1 MTRLKIILTTIACA
15 LALHG
20 LAYAQTVGSRG
31 EGLRT
36 TTASNAPVVLA
47 KHKPGFAP
55 ASASAGQLVKQK
67 LNAWTLGLAGGLIE
81 GAPLRFAYEMA
92 RIVDDGDNLHVL
104 PIVTRGPQENVEA
117 LLYLKGVD
125 AAIINSDAL
134 DEFKALVPDIQNRI
148 NYVLSLF
155 HSELHVFVRPEIN
168 SLKDLEGKRVNFNTP
183 GTAAAYSGPII
194 FDRLHINIE
203 KTFIPHPVALQQMR
217 KGEMAAV
224 VFVTS
229 KPVDAF
235 ARSKWE
241 PGFKFLPV
249 EYGQQFEDH
258 YLPANLTA
266 TDYPGLINPGEQ
278 VQTIAVP
285 TILAAYNWRKN
296 SDRYDRLARFIEH
309 LFDRVERLQEPGF
322 HPKWKDVNVN
332 AAVPGLE
339 RSAAAQEWVDRAHGP
354 GSAVAARRPLDQT
367 DLAQIRN
374 DARAATGSNTEA
386 HRLFREFMEWRRQ
399 RR

>member
-1 MTRLKIILTTIACA
+1 LTTIACT

-20 LAYAQTVGSRG
+20 ST
-31 EGLRT
+31 
-36 TTASNAPVVLA
+36 VLA
-47 KHKPGFAP
+47 KQRPRPAP
-55 ASASAGQLVKQK
+55 AAADQLVKQK

-92 RIVDDGDNLHVL
+92 RVVDDGENLHVL

-125 AAIINSDAL
+125 MAVINSDAL

-148 NYVLSLF
+148 NYVLGLF
-155 HSELHVFVRPEIN
+155 HSELHVFVRPEIK

-194 FDRLHINIE
+194 FDRLNLNIE
-203 KTFIPHPVALQQMR
+203 RTFIPHPVALQQMR
-217 KGEMAAV
+217 KGEMAAL

-249 EYGQQFEDH
+249 EYDQQFEDH

-266 TDYPGLINPGEQ
+266 ADYPGLINPGEQ

-285 TILAAYNWRKN
+285 TILAAYNWSKN
-296 SDRYDRLARFIEH
+296 TDRYERLARFIDH
-309 LFDRVERLQEPGF
+309 LFNRIERLQEPGF

-339 RSAAAQEWVDRAHGP
+339 RSTAAREWLDRARAT
-354 GSAVAARRPLDQT
+354 GSEAAARRPLSQD
-367 DLAQIRN
+367 DLAQIRI
-374 DARAATGSNTEA
+374 DAGVAVASKAEA
-386 HRLFREFMEWRRQ
+386 QRLFREFMEWRRQ

>member
-1 MTRLKIILTTIACA
+1 MTALKIIVTTIACA

-20 LAYAQTVGSRG
+20 SAYAQTVASRG
-31 EGLRT
+31 DGQK
-36 TTASNAPVVLA
+36 TTATSKSPTVLA
-47 KHKPGFAP
+47 KQNPR
-55 ASASAGQLVKQK
+55 SASTSADQLVKQK
-67 LNAWTLGLAGGLIE
+67 LNAWTVGLAGGLIE

-92 RIVDDGDNLHVL
+92 RVVDDGDNLHVL

-125 AAIINSDAL
+125 AAVINSDAL

-155 HSELHVFVRPEIN
+155 HSELHVFVRPDIK

-194 FDRLHINIE
+194 FDRLNIKVE
-203 KTFIPHPVALQQMR
+203 KTFIPHPVALEQMR

-229 KPVDAF
+229 KPIDAF

-241 PGFKFLPV
+241 PGFRFLPV

-258 YLPANLTA
+258 YLPASLTA
-266 TDYPGLINPGEQ
+266 ADYPGLIAPGER

-296 SDRYDRLARFIEH
+296 TDRYERLARFVDH
-309 LFDRVERLQEPGF
+309 LFGRIEQLQEPGF

-332 AAVPGLE
+332 AEVPGLE
-339 RSAAAQEWVDRAHGP
+339 RSAAAQEWLDRAHGTGP
-354 GSAVAARRPLDQT
+354 DVAARRTLDQG
-367 DLAQIRN
+367 DLAQIRD
-374 DARAATGSNTEA
+374 DARVAAGSNAEA

>member
-1 MTRLKIILTTIACA
+1 MTALKIVLTTIACA

-20 LAYAQTVGSRG
+20 STNAGTVGHRG
-31 EGLRT
+31 DGQQT
-36 TTASNAPVVLA
+36 PAASKPSVAFA
-47 KHKPGFAP
+47 KQKPRPAA
-55 ASASAGQLVKQK
+55 ASADQLVKQK

-125 AAIINSDAL
+125 AAVINSDAL

-148 NYVLSLF
+148 NYVISLF

-194 FDRLHINIE
+194 FDRLNLNIQ
-203 KTFIPHPVALQQMR
+203 KTFIPHPVALEQMR

-229 KPVDAF
+229 KPIDAF

-258 YLPANLTA
+258 YLPASLTA
-266 TDYPGLINPGEQ
+266 ADYPGLINPGEQ

-296 SDRYDRLARFIEH
+296 TDRYERLARFIDH
-309 LFDRVERLQEPGF
+309 LFDRIERLQEPGF

-339 RSAAAQEWVDRAHGP
+339 RSAAAQEWLNRAHAT
-354 GSAVAARRPLDQT
+354 GSEAAARRPLGQA
-367 DLAQIRN
+367 DLAQIRI
-374 DARAATGSNTEA
+374 DAHVTAGSKSEA
-386 HRLFREFMEWRRQ
+386 QRRSREFIEWHRQ

>member
-1 MTRLKIILTTIACA
+1 
-15 LALHG
+15 
-20 LAYAQTVGSRG
+20 
-31 EGLRT
+31 
-36 TTASNAPVVLA
+36 
-47 KHKPGFAP
+47 
-55 ASASAGQLVKQK
+55 LVKQK

-92 RIVDDGDNLHVL
+92 RVVDDGDNLHVL

-117 LLYLKGVD
+117 LLYLRGVD
-125 AAIINSDAL
+125 AAMINSDAL
-134 DEFKALVPDIQNRI
+134 DEFKALVPNVENRI

-168 SLKDLEGKRVNFNTP
+168 SLKDLEGKRVNFNTA

-194 FDRLHINIE
+194 FDRLKLNIE

-235 ARSKWE
+235 ARSKWG

-249 EYGQQFEDH
+249 EFDQRFEDH
-258 YLPANLTA
+258 YLPASLTA
-266 TDYPGLINPGEQ
+266 ADYPGLINPGEQ

-296 SDRYDRLARFIEH
+296 TDRYDRLARFVDH
-309 LFDRVERLQEPGF
+309 LFGRIERLQEPGF

-332 AAVPGLE
+332 ATVPGLQ
-339 RSAAAQEWVDRAHGP
+339 RSAPAQEWLDRMHAV
-354 GSAVAARRPLDQT
+354 GSNVSARRSPGEGD
-367 DLAQIRN
+367 
-374 DARAATGSNTEA
+374 
-386 HRLFREFMEWRRQ
+386 RR